1 MSIRSNRPVTVAATT
16 LTLNRNV
23 HDNKVI
29 RLTSTTGCAVS
40 LPAATGSGA
49 KFEVCLGVQLASGSV
64 AVAANGT
71 DTFTGYAIQED
82 AGDSTPTDA
91 TIFPTV
97 NGTTDTWTTAA
108 TGGGGEIG
116 DHIVCI
122 DIASGLWLVRAWNQ
136 AVLDSTASPFSGS

>member
-1 MSIRSNRPVTVAATT
+1 MSIRSNRPVIVTATT

-29 RLTSTTGCAVS
+29 LLTSTTGCAVS
-40 LPAATGSGA
+40 LPPASGTGA
-49 KFEVCLGVQLASGSV
+49 KFEVVLGAQLASGSV

-71 DTFTGYAIQED
+71 DTFAGYAIQED
-82 AGDSTPTDA
+82 SGDTTAADA
-91 TIFPTV
+91 TIFPTI

-122 DIASGLWLVRAWNQ
+122 DVASGKWLVRGWGQ
-136 AVLDSTASPFSGS
+136 AVLDSTVSPFSGS